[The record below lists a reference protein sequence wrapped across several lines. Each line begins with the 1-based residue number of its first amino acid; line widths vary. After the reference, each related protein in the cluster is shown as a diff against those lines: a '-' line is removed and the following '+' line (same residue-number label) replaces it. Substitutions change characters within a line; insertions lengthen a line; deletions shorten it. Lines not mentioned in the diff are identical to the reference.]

1 MADAPARRKK
11 YRHPDFD
18 DSTIEGLMRYFRF
31 ASYGELRW
39 FLNSVSGD
47 RKYVL
52 PEIQR
57 D

>member
-1 MADAPARRKK
+1 MAADASGRKK
-11 YRHPDFD
+11 YMHPDFD

-39 FLNSVSGD
+39 FLSSVSGD

-52 PEIQR
+52 PEVKR